1 MQYHWVVCYDQETH
15 KFEID
20 WDSTQILLAE
30 DSGVAFDPD
39 TQQWHNLDEVTEIMY
54 EDYST
59 YLGNA
64 LDNIDTM

>member
-1 MQYHWVVCYDQETH
+1 MQYHWIVAYDQETH

-20 WDSTQILLAE
+20 WDSTQIILEE
-30 DSGVAFDPD
+30 DQGVMFDPN
-39 TQQWHNLDEVTEIMY
+39 TQKWNSLDEVTELIY

-59 YLGNA
+59 YLTNA